1 MIGLRTAQL
10 LDEIDHALV
19 GHPRSAWTST
29 LENLYQKALEHMG
42 IIDEINASGK
52 PCSKDECVYE
62 AALAYVREGL
72 CST

>member
-1 MIGLRTAQL
+1 
-10 LDEIDHALV
+10 
-19 GHPRSAWTST
+19 
-29 LENLYQKALEHMG
+29 MG